1 MKKFFKTL
9 AAILLILTMICVSS
23 VSTFAALPEDN
34 TVEPQ
39 WESILDVAIDMVF
52 SGTEGNAAGV
62 ARKQSTAT
70 RIEGT
75 LTVYKEVSRG
85 VWHGIDQVYGSKTVG
100 SLGLGID
107 FTGEE
112 GVRYKVIFEVT
123 AYTGSTPETETFE
136 RIETC

>member
-1 MKKFFKTL
+1 MKKLSKTL
-9 AAILLILTMICVSS
+9 ACILLIMSMICAASAT
-23 VSTFAALPEDN
+23 TFAALPEDN

-39 WESILDVAIDMVF
+39 WDSISDVGIDMIF
-52 SGTEGNAAGV
+52 SGTEGNATGY
-62 ARKQSTAT
+62 ARKKSTAT

-85 VWHGIDQVYGSKTVG
+85 VWHAIDHVYGSKTIG
-100 SLGLGID
+100 SLGLSID
-107 FTGEE
+107 FTGEV